1 MLFFFYYYYSS
12 LCCQKIRYFWFKW
25 TNRPFPLALICPAHA
40 GGKEPN
46 NKNKP
51 NGRQKRGRL
60 QWSEDKNDGTTTAEN
75 GPCGARIRTQRAAVR
90 GTSLTKAWLKTPS
103 RVPLSVQ
110 MKKQTKKQTKKK
122 KTKIKRSRLPVGKV
136 LAAASQE
143 ANSRHLTS
151 FEWCDYVWS
160 GPWQVAAAPLCGCVR
175 ATNPRQQD

>member
-1 MLFFFYYYYSS
+1 MDQQTFSVS
-12 LCCQKIRYFWFKW
+12 PNMSCSCRRERTQQQKQTQW
-25 TNRPFPLALICPAHA
+25 TS
-40 GGKEPN
+40 KERQAAVEW
-46 NKNKP
+46 
-51 NGRQKRGRL
+51 RQKWWYDDSRKRTVWCTYSHTACGSQRNI
-60 QWSEDKNDGTTTAEN
+60 SHKSVAEN
-75 GPCGARIRTQRAAVR
+75 AFKSSFISADEETNEE
-90 GTSLTKAWLKTPS
+90 TN
-103 RVPLSVQ
+103 
-110 MKKQTKKQTKKK
+110 KKK